1 MGMMF
6 FLEIN
11 VMILS
16 PLFVEVLHA
25 VEFRRTLLDLC
36 KDVKH
41 KQGKS
46 TPLPYLFYSG
56 QNSATSLPFCIEET
70 TSSAERAFLVIF
82 GCTARGSEVPFDP
95 SSTVNGFF
103 TGSRSGCAT
112 ANEIRSNTPAL
123 EDKVQRSNILPNS
136 NTHNQNKSLNLHRVS
151 NEQGEMA
158 CFSGIEKV

>member
-46 TPLPYLFYSG
+46 TPQRFIL
-56 QNSATSLPFCIEET
+56 SAHPK
-70 TSSAERAFLVIF
+70 
-82 GCTARGSEVPFDP
+82 TAVFR
-95 SSTVNGFF
+95 
-103 TGSRSGCAT
+103 
-112 ANEIRSNTPAL
+112 
-123 EDKVQRSNILPNS
+123 
-136 NTHNQNKSLNLHRVS
+136 
-151 NEQGEMA
+151 
-158 CFSGIEKV
+158 